1 MNCSISPPT
10 LKGLLKCFH
19 KWQLKSSNGMQ
30 ILSRIL
36 EAVTKTRSF
45 ITDSFLLL
53 LLCYFQFRKE
63 TEKVNKCIMIVFHY
77 SAKYRHVLKLT
88 DRNQNE
94 NIGTRQDNMNKSF
107 TPYYPKVH
115 HSIRAIPK
123 WDGCIV

>member
-1 MNCSISPPT
+1 MTTEII
-10 LKGLLKCFH
+10 
-19 KWQLKSSNGMQ
+19 KWQ

-77 SAKYRHVLKLT
+77 SEKYRHVLKLT

-94 NIGTRQDNMNKSF
+94 KMGTRQDKMNKSF
-107 TPYYPKVH
+107 TPYYPKAH

-123 WDGCIV
+123 

>member
-1 MNCSISPPT
+1 MANTVTNIRST
-10 LKGLLKCFH
+10 
-19 KWQLKSSNGMQ
+19 
-30 ILSRIL
+30 
-36 EAVTKTRSF
+36 VTKTRSF

-77 SAKYRHVLKLT
+77 SAKYRHVPKLT

-94 NIGTRQDNMNKSF
+94 KMGTRQDNMNKSF

-115 HSIRAIPK
+115 HSISAIPK
-123 WDGCIV
+123 

>member
-1 MNCSISPPT
+1 MTTEII
-10 LKGLLKCFH
+10 
-19 KWQLKSSNGMQ
+19 KWQ

-53 LLCYFQFRKE
+53 LLCYFQLRKE

-77 SAKYRHVLKLT
+77 SAKYRHVPKLT

-94 NIGTRQDNMNKSF
+94 KMGTRQDNMNNHLHPTIQKY
-107 TPYYPKVH
+107 TTVLGPHRNETAV
-115 HSIRAIPK
+115 
-123 WDGCIV
+123 